1 MSDLMLTD
9 AEKERLQQLREKLVT
24 ELLPMVKK
32 VEAISQELLSIMSAA
47 KERKKSILN

>member
-9 AEKERLQQLREKLVT
+9 SEKERLQQLRDKLVT

-32 VEAISQELLSIMSAA
+32 VEAISQELLSIMNAA